1 MRARRLLAVPVLLAA
16 VAGCDGM
23 PASDQPPAITPGEEI
38 ISAFVAGAAADG
50 RPPPRQLSEVGI
62 LAGSWDYLTD
72 SAMAAEIERY
82 AEDSGTI
89 VVCPPP
95 VAIVTTPD
103 GTVRSGG
110 RSGECRGDPTWG
122 LLEFGV
128 LGADP
133 SDLSAQIHWPTS
145 DAWSRPSLYH
155 MTATPLETG
164 GWRLSAMGS
173 YGRHSAGITFRYVPV
188 AESKDGGRS

>member
-1 MRARRLLAVPVLLAA
+1 MRARRLPTIFGLLAVG
-16 VAGCDGM
+16 AGCDGM

-38 ISAFVAGAAADG
+38 VSAFVAGAAADG
-50 RPPPRQLSEVGI
+50 HPPPRQLSEVGI

-72 SAMAAEIERY
+72 SAMAAAIERY

-95 VAIVTTPD
+95 VALVTTPD

-122 LLEFGV
+122 LIEFGV
-128 LGADP
+128 VGADP

-145 DAWSRPSLYH
+145 DPGSWPSWYH

-173 YGRHSAGITFRYVPV
+173 YKVYSAETAFRYVPV
-188 AESKDGGRS
+188 AERKEGGRS